1 MELKIG
7 PQDPLYQKIDILRG
21 PLYSLTF
28 FYHLLTLE
36 AVGGGQGTYNP
47 PPLQ

>member
-7 PQDPLYQKIDILRG
+7 PQDPLYKKIDIFWG

-28 FYHLLTLE
+28 CHLLTLE
-36 AVGGGQGTYNP
+36 AVGGGQGTYTP